1 MTNLRVL
8 LVPALL
14 AALTLLP
21 AAVPPAGAK
30 EPAKAS
36 AAAPAREAD
45 IEVLRD
51 TIRTNKKALVA
62 ASLDL
67 SDAEKAKFWPIYE
80 SYQKEL
86 TAVHDRYLKVIDDYT
101 KNFATL
107 TDEHAKQLL
116 DEWLTADAD
125 RVEAP
130 PRLRAEVRRGALR
143 PEARALLP
151 DREQD
156 GRGRAVR
163 SRGDDP
169 GRAVG
174 AR

>member
-45 IEVLRD
+45 IAVLRD
-51 TIRTNKKALVA
+51 AIRTNKKALVA

-101 KNFATL
+101 KSFATL

-125 RVEAP
+125 RVK
-130 PRLRAEVRRGALR
+130 LRRDYVPKFAEVLSGRKL
-143 PEARALLP
+143 ARFYQIENKM
-151 DREQD
+151 D
-156 GRGRAVR
+156 AVVR
-163 SRGDDP
+163 YDLAATIP
-169 GRAVG
+169 VVQ
-174 AR
+174 